1 MFRPALSRSDVVHKP
16 WIVIVFTCVTGGFEF
31 NLVTTQPTNFS
42 YVEVQDGRANTSL
55 NLDRS
60 LMKHEVTTIES
71 SCVGKVAYFF
81 RLKKI
86 SSSGEIHRRNARTGK
101 ASLCHRMTHMWWEF

>member
-42 YVEVQDGRANTSL
+42 YVESR
-55 NLDRS
+55 
-60 LMKHEVTTIES
+60 M
-71 SCVGKVAYFF
+71 VAQT
-81 RLKKI
+81 L
-86 SSSGEIHRRNARTGK
+86 
-101 ASLCHRMTHMWWEF
+101 L